1 MIGNPFIR
9 LGAAGLHGEIGGGL
23 NPRNALGYCSALA
36 TWLDGGPVVI
46 ASDTRF
52 SSPMLRSCAIAAF
65 SGAGLDVLDAGVCTS
80 AAASFLVRRLGA
92 AGGLVIG
99 AGHHGKG
106 WNALQPLGPGGC
118 PLGAAQTQELLDIYH
133 ARRYRLAP
141 WDKLGRVSDIAAA
154 DSEAYIDA
162 LVADL
167 DVEAIRAANLKVV
180 VDLCNGAATSAC
192 RQLFQRFGID
202 WIPLND
208 EASGHL
214 PHEPEPRP
222 RAAYQARSL
231 LSVLKADIG
240 FILDSAGNRVSLV
253 ASDGETLSEE
263 LTLPLVAAALLRRP
277 RKSTTRPVVVTNICT
292 TRSLDLVCAA
302 GGAELVKTA
311 VGFSPVL
318 ETAVD
323 RNALLAGDGVGAV
336 AYPGTAPH
344 FDALHSLGIILE
356 ALAYEKCSSAEL
368 IARLPRFAIV
378 KTTLPCDPSRAY
390 VILRSLRD
398 AFPDAKSVDNT
409 DGLRLDWDDG
419 WIHLRASETEPVV
432 RLISEW
438 PTLEEARDRA
448 EKLRRLVARS
458 FAPS

>member
-1 MIGNPFIR
+1 MNGNPFIR

-65 SGAGLDVLDAGVCTS
+65 SGAGIEVLDAGLCTS

-118 PLGAAQTQELLDIYH
+118 PLGAAQSQELLDIYH

-141 WDKLGRVSDIAAA
+141 WNELGQVRELPSSEV
-154 DSEAYIDA
+154 EAYVEA

-167 DVEAIRAANLKVV
+167 DVAAIAASRLKVV
-180 VDLCNGAATSAC
+180 VDLCNGAATQAC
-192 RQLFQRFGID
+192 RLLFDKLGIEL
-202 WIPLND
+202 IPIND

-240 FILDSAGNRVSLV
+240 FVLDSAGNRVSLV

-263 LTLPLVAAALLRRP
+263 LTLPIIASALLRRP
-277 RKSTTRPVVVTNICT
+277 RKDASRPVVVTNICT

-318 ETAVD
+318 EAALD
-323 RNALLAGDGVGAV
+323 RKALLAGDGVGAV
-336 AYPGTAPH
+336 AYPATSPH

-356 ALAYEKCSSAEL
+356 ALALEKCSSAEL
-368 IARLPRFAIV
+368 VARLPRFAIV

-398 AFPDAKSVDNT
+398 AFPDARRTDST

-438 PTLEEARDRA
+438 PSQEEARDRA

-458 FAPS
+458 FAQG

>member
-1 MIGNPFIR
+1 MNGNPFIR
-9 LGAAGLHGEIGGGL
+9 LGAAGLHGEVGGGL

-141 WDKLGRVSDIAAA
+141 WDRLGTVRDIAAA

-162 LVADL
+162 LLADL
-167 DVEAIRAANLKVV
+167 DVEAIRAAKLKVV
-180 VDLCNGAATSAC
+180 VDLCNGAATGAC
-192 RQLFQRFGID
+192 RQLFQRLGLE

-240 FILDSAGNRVSLV
+240 FVLDSAGNRVSIV

-277 RKSTTRPVVVTNICT
+277 RTSAVRPVVVTNICT

-302 GGAELVKTA
+302 AGAELVKTA

-318 ETAVD
+318 EAAVD
-323 RNALLAGDGVGAV
+323 RDALLAGDGVGAV

-356 ALAYEKCSSAEL
+356 ALANEKCSSAEL

-390 VILRSLRD
+390 AILRSLRD
-398 AFPDAKSVDNT
+398 AFPDAQRVDNT

-432 RLISEW
+432 RLIAEW

-458 FAPS
+458 FAPA